1 MTKELKLH
9 LPDSLFNSLQTRA
22 KEQSVS
28 LEALCLSLIQ
38 DKESINLGLVE
49 PSLYFYLANGD
60 LRKEIQKVL
69 ESHLPEE
76 EKKKRVKGLK
86 NQLSRCIR

>member
-1 MTKELKLH
+1 MTKELNLQ

-22 KEQSVS
+22 NEQSVS
-28 LEALCLSLIQ
+28 LEALCLSLLQ
-38 DKESINLGLVE
+38 GKDDTSLSLVE

-60 LRKEIQKVL
+60 LRKEIQRVL

-76 EKKKRVKGLK
+76 EKKKRVRGLK